1 MRRTRIMNS
10 CQVRRTTFQEAEKEF
25 YKHCVLRNLRNATL
39 RFYRED
45 LTYFHGKVPV
55 KYMDDLNQEAFDK
68 FIFHELEEGKK
79 VISLNTRI
87 RGLRVFLEREYH
99 NTKTHGPPC
108 KDPWVFVYG
117 LSLRLSRRF

>member
-1 MRRTRIMNS
+1 MRRTTILNS

-25 YKHCVLRNLRNATL
+25 YKHCVLRNLRDATL

-45 LTYFHGKVPV
+45 LTYFHSKVTV
-55 KYMDDLNQEAFDK
+55 KYMDDLNQEVFDE

-87 RGLRVFLEREYH
+87 RGLRVFFKFCAEREY
-99 NTKTHGPPC
+99 NPVP
-108 KDPWVFVYG
+108 F
-117 LSLRLSRRF
+117 LRSAGFWRPAERLVV